1 MMDAEW
7 KWDKTLFG
15 GSARYYRAG
24 RFPYPAEL
32 ATAFQEEL
40 GLDGSGRLL
49 DVGSGTGELALLLAP
64 LYDEVVGLDADE
76 DMIAEAREETLRRGH
91 RNTTWVNARAEEL
104 PLDLGAFRTATFA
117 QSFHWM
123 DRQRVAATVF
133 EVLEPNGAWVHVDTK
148 THRGAASDEQLSHP
162 QPPRREIEEL
172 VERYLGPVK
181 RAGQGTL
188 PGGTPSGEGE
198 IMVNAGFAGPRR
210 RVLDGRRVFER
221 SEDEIVASIFSVT
234 SSAPHLF
241 GSRLA
246 EFEQGMRQ
254 ILRRVSSGGRFCEVS
269 QTIQLIIWTRPADD
283 SVARH
288 ERPPPTEAA
297 ILSESQ
303 PRLDLFEPSRLLV
316 P

>member
-1 MMDAEW
+1 MMAAEW
-7 KWDKTLFG
+7 EWDKTLFG
-15 GSARYYRAG
+15 GSAGYYRAG

-32 ATAFQEEL
+32 ASALQEEL

-49 DVGSGTGELALLLAP
+49 DVGSGTGEIALLLAP

-76 DMIAEAREETLRRGH
+76 DMIAEAREEALRRGH
-91 RNTTWVNARAEEL
+91 RNTTWANARAEEL
-104 PLDLGAFRTATFA
+104 PLDLGIFRTATFA

-123 DRQRVAATVF
+123 DRERVAATVF
-133 EVLEPNGAWVHVDTK
+133 EMLEPSGAWVHVDTK
-148 THRGAASDEQLSHP
+148 THRGAASDERLSHP

-181 RAGQGTL
+181 RAGRGTL
-188 PGGTPSGEGE
+188 PRGTPSGESE
-198 IMVNAGFAGPRR
+198 IMVAAGFAGPRR
-210 RVLDGRRVFER
+210 RVLDDRRVFER

-246 EFEQGMRQ
+246 EFEQDIRQ
-254 ILRRVSSGGRFCEVS
+254 ILRRVSPGGRFCEVS

-288 ERPPPTEAA
+288 N
-297 ILSESQ
+297 ES
-303 PRLDLFEPSRLLV
+303 P
-316 P
+316 

>member
-1 MMDAEW
+1 MDAKW
-7 KWDKTLFG
+7 KWDKTLLG

-40 GLDGSGRLL
+40 GLDGRGRLL
-49 DVGSGTGELALLLAP
+49 DVGSGTGEIALLLAP

-76 DMIAEAREETLRRGH
+76 DMIAEAREEALRRGH

-104 PLDLGAFRTATFA
+104 PRDLGTFRTATFA

-123 DRQRVAATVF
+123 DRQRVAASVF
-133 EVLEPNGAWVHVDTK
+133 EMLEPNGAWVHVDTK

-198 IMVNAGFAGPRR
+198 IMVATGFAGPRR
-210 RVLDGRRVFER
+210 RVLDGSRVVER

-254 ILRRVSSGGRFCEVS
+254 VLRRVSAGGRFCEVS
-269 QTIQLIIWTRPADD
+269 ETIQLIIWTRPADD

-288 ERPPPTEAA
+288 PIGTRA
-297 ILSESQ
+297 
-303 PRLDLFEPSRLLV
+303 RRFKG
-316 P
+316 